1 MTAAIR
7 PARDD
12 DYDAFLAL
20 FPALGTLDETPT
32 RDRWREELAPQ
43 SLIAERNGEV
53 AGYLFGEALTRIGYV
68 RHLVVAEGHRRKGV
82 GRALMRAAADRFRA
96 AGCHTWCLNV
106 RPHNEEALALYT
118 HLGMHVRAR
127 ATAFLVDWGDIGRL
141 PPSPP
146 CTLRAARVEDD
157 EAITRVFALPEGQL
171 AHLRRLDER
180 VHFVAVSE
188 AGAVEAY
195 ACFDPGFP
203 GAFPFR
209 VRTHLHLKAMLEALR
224 PHARAGDAHLRLV
237 AEDGSD
243 EVEALIEAGAEVAME
258 FVHLDGPIPQGA
270 G

>member
-12 DYDAFLAL
+12 DYDAFVAL
-20 FPALGTLDETPT
+20 FPELHTADETPS
-32 RDRWREELAPQ
+32 RARWCAELAPQ
-43 SLIAERNGEV
+43 SLVAERDGAV
-53 AGYLFGEALTRIGYV
+53 VGYLFGEALTHIGYV
-68 RHLVVAEGHRRKGV
+68 RQLAVASGHRRQGV
-82 GRALMRAAADRFRA
+82 GRALMRAAADRFRT

-118 HLGMHVRAR
+118 HLGMQVRAR
-127 ATAFLVDWGDIGRL
+127 ATAFVVDWGDIARL

-146 CTLRAARVEDD
+146 CVLRAARVEDD
-157 EAITRVFALPEGQL
+157 DAITRVFALPEGQL
-171 AHLRRLDER
+171 AHLRRLAER
-180 VHFVAVSE
+180 VHLVALGE
-188 AGAVEAY
+188 DGGVEAY

-209 VRTHLHLKAMLEALR
+209 VRTHLHLRAMLEALR
-224 PHARAGDAHLRLV
+224 PHARAGDTHLRLV

-243 EVEALIEAGAEVAME
+243 EVEALIAAGAEVAME